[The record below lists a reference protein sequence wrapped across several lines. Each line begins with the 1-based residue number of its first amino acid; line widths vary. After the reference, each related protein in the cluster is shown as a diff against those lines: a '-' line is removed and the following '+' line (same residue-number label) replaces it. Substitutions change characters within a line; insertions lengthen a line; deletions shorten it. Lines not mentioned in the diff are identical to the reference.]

1 MTTSLGGPREGM
13 CTARQFT
20 CQPLGACKDD
30 FDVIDEKQLGVMPWA
45 ELISMVEQA
54 GGSRPTFDLFD
65 LPANP
70 DGTWT
75 RIRAVEEGMTP

>member
-13 CTARQFT
+13 CRARQFT
-20 CQPLGACKDD
+20 IDPAYPLDNQPRDDKD
-30 FDVIDEKQLGVMPWA
+30 LGVMPWA

-54 GGSRPTFDLFD
+54 GGSRPTYDLFD
-65 LPANP
+65 LPANE

-75 RIRAVEEGMTP
+75 RIRAVEEGFQP

>member
-13 CTARQFT
+13 CAARQFNCLPDQFGGFT
-20 CQPLGACKDD
+20 TGDDKHLGT
-30 FDVIDEKQLGVMPWA
+30 LPWA
-45 ELISMVEQA
+45 DLIGRVESA
-54 GGSRPTFDLFD
+54 GGTRPTYDLFD